1 MGYPLVNQHSYGKR
15 PIDHLPLKN
24 SIDFSTFVIP
34 EGNVCPQQG
43 LVIGHPRGWLNP
55 CRCHFAG
62 CSDLSRGRGESGRN
76 VTRQQMGFPFS
87 AGSENDGQKSRSAL
101 EEHLQLLLEYLDYI
115 VYHIYHNC

>member
-1 MGYPLVNQHSYGKR
+1 M
-15 PIDHLPLKN
+15 
-24 SIDFSTFVIP
+24 IP